1 MDTQKMSQRQAAFRA
16 DFRTR
21 IAPAYFGWAHVAL
34 IYALGFAAIWY
45 CARQIAAPAWYEFL
59 VIPVAF
65 CISNAFEWWIHR
77 YVMHRP
83 VKGFMGIYK
92 RHTLAHHQFF
102 THVEPTIDNT
112 RDFRIVFFPPYALV
126 AFMVLSLPP
135 AAVLGLVGL
144 PNAGWL
150 LLITNVALYL
160 NYELFHYCCHV
171 KDDRVVRHIPL
182 VNSIRRH
189 HIAHHNTAL
198 MMERNFNLTYPIAD
212 WFFGTSDLACGLLAA
227 RVQRL
232 RHPVRAARPQ
242 AGAQHQRRSSGR
254 ARAGGGGMTAGQ
266 PGARTDQA
274 GQGQPDR
281 RHRRRRRGIRSV
293 EPRSRTSLAADNVP
307 TIVAGVLVA
316 AGIATWIRVADL

>member
-1 MDTQKMSQRQAAFRA
+1 MDPQKMSQRQAAFRA

-45 CARQIAAPAWYEFL
+45 CARQIAAPAWFEFL

-102 THVEPTIDNT
+102 THIEPTIDNT

-135 AAVLGLVGL
+135 AAVLWLVGL

-171 KDDRVVRHIPL
+171 KDDSVVRHIPL

-212 WFFGTSDLACGLLAA
+212 WFFGTSDLACGLLRHVFNGYDA
-227 RVQRL
+227 RFVRRDLKRVRNTSDDPRVGHVQ
-232 RHPVRAARPQ
+232 
-242 AGAQHQRRSSGR
+242 
-254 ARAGGGGMTAGQ
+254 
-266 PGARTDQA
+266 
-274 GQGQPDR
+274 
-281 RHRRRRRGIRSV
+281 
-293 EPRSRTSLAADNVP
+293 
-307 TIVAGVLVA
+307 VA
-316 AGIATWIRVADL
+316 AQ